1 MSTAAPLRLA
11 LRRAA
16 SPVTVGL
23 RGPEGAT
30 VQPLADVA
38 PGRVVGVMG
47 PPGPAGGAVRFDVT
61 SPSASWVI
69 PHSFSR
75 VPIVSVYLASGE
87 LVLADVFASATTIN
101 VVFASP
107 KTGFVIAA

>member
-1 MSTAAPLRLA
+1 MTTAAALRLA
-11 LRRAA
+11 LRRKP

-23 RGPEGAT
+23 RGPEGAS

-38 PGRVVGVMG
+38 PTRVVAVMG
-47 PPGPAGGAVRFDVT
+47 PPGPAGSAVRFDVT
-61 SPSASWVI
+61 SASASWVI
-69 PHSFSR
+69 AHAFGR

-87 LVLADVFASATTIN
+87 LVLTDVFATASTIN
-101 VVFASP
+101 VVFPTP